1 MPAQTGGST
10 RKILSNKRLLQDIFR
25 AAWSFSEA
33 VIAAAPPDAPPLSAE
48 QREALKRD
56 DPNHDPKALA
66 AQSLGNSE
74 LIVHDETLKANKVPT
89 LVIYGGNDHPERFTD
104 LKKALSN
111 AEYKVIA
118 GAGHAGAVQSRE
130 FVKDIA
136 HFFKS
141 INSVTLTNPSEVD
154 VKLHGIDTFT
164 ANVHRER
171 R

>member
-1 MPAQTGGST
+1 
-10 RKILSNKRLLQDIFR
+10 
-25 AAWSFSEA
+25 
-33 VIAAAPPDAPPLSAE
+33 
-48 QREALKRD
+48 
-56 DPNHDPKALA
+56 
-66 AQSLGNSE
+66 
-74 LIVHDETLKANKVPT
+74 
-89 LVIYGGNDHPERFTD
+89 VIYGGNDHPERFTD